1 MFTQIIQCPI
11 SDICENK
18 SANKIV
24 KGYKICRVLI
34 PHTCVLKSYELCWS
48 SKDVNRIS
56 LDILHFPNYIFHR
69 AKSKIFAEFCR
80 YILCKF
86 MSNLNIKYL

>member
-11 SDICENK
+11 SDIPLCENK

-24 KGYKICRVLI
+24 KGCKIWRVLI
-34 PHTCVLKSYELCWS
+34 PHTCVLKSYELFWS

-56 LDILHFPNYIFHR
+56 LDILHFPNYIFHW

-86 MSNLNIKYL
+86 ICQI